1 VNADVIVKGL
11 RAMSDFEYEFQMS
24 QMNRQLSGMA
34 TLFLATKPEFG
45 YLSSSL
51 VKEVARLGGPVAGLV
66 PEPVAEALKER
77 LT

>member
-1 VNADVIVKGL
+1 
-11 RAMSDFEYEFQMS
+11 MS